1 MIVAKKEGSCGSPK
15 EATLKRE
22 LDEAPRKKIIDEAT
36 EKKANEAAKN
46 IREKRAAYAKKAT
59 EASEDTAPAPPWELK
74 RPKKERSSGS
84 TEKLRKKE
92 EETLVM
98 RK

>member
-1 MIVAKKEGSCGSPK
+1 MIAAKKEGSSGSPK

-59 EASEDTAPAPPWELK
+59 EASEDTEPAPPWELK